1 MNIYL
6 YSSSLYS
13 CHVLISSASI
23 RSILFLSFIVPIF
36 VQNVPL
42 VSHFLEEIS
51 SLSHSVVPSTSF
63 YCSLRNAFLSLVAI
77 LWNSAFRLVYLSF
90 SPLCFAFLLSSGICK
105 ASSESY
111 FVLLNFFFLGMVL
124 ITTSCSVLHISIHS
138 SSGTV
143 SDLISLIYL
152 SLPLYNHKGF
162 ELGHI

>member
-1 MNIYL
+1 MKC
-6 YSSSLYS
+6 SLG
-13 CHVLISSASI
+13 ISN
-23 RSILFLSFIVPIF
+23 FLK
-36 VQNVPL
+36 
-42 VSHFLEEIS
+42 EIS
-51 SLSHSVVPSTSF
+51 SLSHSIVSSISLHW
-63 YCSLRNAFLSLVAI
+63 SLRKSFLSLLAI
-77 LWNSAFRLVYLSF
+77 SWNSAFKWVYLSF

-152 SLPLYNHKGF
+152 SLPLYNRKGF
-162 ELGHI
+162 ESYLNVLVVFPTFFYFSLNLAMNWWSEP